1 MELQTVMVNGI
12 EAIEPTDY
20 NNQTMFMHC
29 TAGMSHVNKDI
40 FIVKYLP
47 VFKAHNIHPRILPL
61 NPVYTVDFVVVS
73 NAIEVA
79 DANYLNGFGILKS
92 GAELRS
98 RLVKSYCYDT
108 NQHVFLYDKLVEFL
122 ESLKLSYE
130 DNTPNQGLSFIL
142 IHSEYGKQ
150 GIPEY
155 E

>member
-1 MELQTVMVNGI
+1 MELKTVMVNGI
-12 EAIEPTDY
+12 EAIEPIDH
-20 NNQTMFMHC
+20 NNLSMFMHC

-40 FIVKYLP
+40 FMVNYLP

-61 NPVYTVDFVVVS
+61 NPVYVVDFVVVS

-79 DANYLNGFGILKS
+79 DANYSNGFGMMKS

-98 RLVKSYCYDT
+98 RLIKSYCFDAK
-108 NQHVFLYDKLVEFL
+108 QHVFLYEELVEFL
-122 ESLKLSYE
+122 ESLKLPHE
-130 DNTPNQGLSFIL
+130 DSTPNMGLSFIL
-142 IHSEYGKQ
+142 LHSNYGKQ